1 MSRILLLRHGETEGE
16 SSIRFHGATDVA
28 LSPLGRAQ
36 MREAAR
42 ALPDD
47 GIDLVVA
54 SPLARAWEGARIVRP
69 QAPIVLEADFR
80 EIDFGRWE
88 GLTAEEIEQRD
99 PSLYRLWREG
109 APGFEFPEGERR
121 ASFRARVEAG
131 LERMLARRAHSM
143 LVVAHKGVVR
153 RIVERLCGEAP
164 PESEPALGG
173 LVQVT
178 LRSDGRW
185 VIGRRSSDPRC
196 GP

>member
-1 MSRILLLRHGETEGE
+1 MSRILLLRHGETVGQ

-28 LSPLGRAQ
+28 LSTLGRAQ

-42 ALPDD
+42 ALPDE

-69 QAPIVLEADFR
+69 EGPIVLEAGFR

-88 GLTAEEIEQRD
+88 GLTDEEIEQLD
-99 PSLYRLWREG
+99 PSLHRQWRAG
-109 APGFEFPEGERR
+109 APGFEYPEGESR
-121 ASFRARVEAG
+121 AGFRARVEAG
-131 LERMLARRAHSM
+131 LDRLLARRARSM

-153 RIVERLCGEAP
+153 TIVERLCGDAP
-164 PESEPALGG
+164 PPSEPALGG
-173 LVQVT
+173 LVHVG

-185 VIGRRSSDPRC
+185 VIGRRSSATHH
-196 GP
+196 GQ